1 MHTAKPWANAANRT
15 SFREGTI
22 TSVMPGPKYTVQ
34 FNDGKQPGEQSSI
47 EPKFIKLHDPA
58 KSAVPDLPVPG
69 TTAATAVS
77 LPQRTQSCATFFA
90 APVRPRTPSETLAE
104 HLGVSQS
111 EARARLNNIPRLREE
126 FFKARS
132 LNQRDQA
139 RDIKKQ
145 IRELEEPLFVVGQ
158 VCARASG

>member
-1 MHTAKPWANAANRT
+1 MCILPRIHFLKEQTQFQLAINNA
-15 SFREGTI
+15 
-22 TSVMPGPKYTVQ
+22 VKDD
-34 FNDGKQPGEQSSI
+34 NDDTE
-47 EPKFIKLHDPA
+47 
-58 KSAVPDLPVPG
+58 
-69 TTAATAVS
+69 S
-77 LPQRTQSCATFFA
+77 LRLDNV

-158 VCARASG
+158 VCARASSDRGAMGRELVGLLV